1 MLVDEYDMRW
11 QWLCWW
17 FFSSATCD
25 MDPDAVFRFCL
36 REVLLDTRK
45 SWVSGEEA
53 QIMFSF
59 AQCGVSD
66 SSRLGGVRSEREC
79 VCVRGGLKHGC
90 LLCG

>member
-1 MLVDEYDMRW
+1 
-11 QWLCWW
+11 
-17 FFSSATCD
+17 

-59 AQCGVSD
+59 EMEKELTGAADRKCTSGTSSRGKRWRCMYVSD
-66 SSRLGGVRSEREC
+66 VYSIQASRGHREIAHC
-79 VCVRGGLKHGC
+79 RKDGREI
-90 LLCG
+90 